1 MKKILFTL
9 LVLTVAFSVFAE
21 SKIAIVFA
29 TGGLGDK
36 SFNDAA
42 MAGAK
47 KVKEMYGVDYDTAE
61 PTAITEYETY
71 LATFANTRNYDLIIC
86 IGFDQADALTKISKR
101 FPEQK
106 FSIIDMVVMNPNVA
120 SYVYK
125 EEERGFMV
133 GYASAMM
140 TTRSEDPRI
149 NAEKVVGVIGGMK
162 IPLIDANI
170 AGFIAGAKYFDPE
183 MKAIHTY
190 VGNWADPGKGKELTI
205 SMHEQGADIVWGAAG
220 RSGLGIINAAKEKNF
235 YAIGADSDQGYLAP
249 ENVLTNGMKRV
260 DNTVVIAVKNVL
272 DGKFEGGKINAL
284 GLKEDAV
291 GYSKNILPTDIIEKL
306 EMVKKQI
313 IAGEIKIPS
322 TLEMEK

>member
-9 LVLTVAFSVFAE
+9 LVLAVALSVFAE
-21 SKIAIVFA
+21 SRVAIVFA

-42 MAGAK
+42 LEGVK
-47 KVKEMYGVDYDTAE
+47 KAKEMYEVDYDFAE

-71 LATFANTRNYDLIIC
+71 LAQFANSRKYDLIIC

-140 TTRSEDPRI
+140 TTRSDDERVNDK
-149 NAEKVVGVIGGMK
+149 KVVGVIGGMK

-170 AGFIAGAKYFDPE
+170 AGFIAGAKYVDPE
-183 MKAIHTY
+183 INAMHTY
-190 VGNWADPGKGKELTI
+190 VGNWADPGKGKELTL
-205 SMHEQGADIVWGAAG
+205 SMYEQGADVVWGAAG

-260 DNTVVIAVKNVL
+260 DNTVVIAIKNVI

-284 GLKEDAV
+284 GLKEEAL
-291 GYSKNILPTDIIEKL
+291 GYSTNLLPKDITEKL